1 MGIFMFE
8 NEFIDK
14 QEIVEWNF
22 SDVINTFKRFIVLVQ
37 SLGPVDNLNILVML
51 WTCVMEYVTKKKLI

>member
-22 SDVINTFKRFIVLVQ
+22 SDVINTFKRFIVLVH
-37 SLGPVDNLNILVML
+37 SLGPVENLNILVML

>member
-8 NEFIDK
+8 NEFIDE

-37 SLGPVDNLNILVML
+37 SLGPVENLNILVML

>member
-37 SLGPVDNLNILVML
+37 SLGPVENLNILVML